1 LKNIT
6 PGSNLS
12 QHVRIKAKLD
22 VGRLKIFYLRAAKE
36 NRFIPS
42 NDISQMFDRF
52 QFQVELGLINE
63 QINWKQR
70 FFVPSDDTSGI
81 DIFESLLE
89 RYPVMLTEDTVS
101 DDESTMVEI
110 RSQSEVRATEIVDL
124 DQWIVAIGKA
134 SRTANG

>member
-1 LKNIT
+1 
-6 PGSNLS
+6 
-12 QHVRIKAKLD
+12 
-22 VGRLKIFYLRAAKE
+22 
-36 NRFIPS
+36 
-42 NDISQMFDRF
+42 MFDRF